1 MSLLV
6 DKYKPKNL
14 EDLVGN
20 EINIQKAISWLED
33 FQNEIENTPRA
44 LFISGKPGIGKT
56 SMAKL
61 LLEKFEY
68 HTVEFNSSDIRNQ
81 KLVREKLENI
91 MGKVNISSMM
101 GGCKFSGIIMD
112 EVDGMSTG
120 DKGGISE
127 LISFINPNKGK
138 KKKDKKSLKYQN
150 PIICICNSEK
160 EKKIQELKKECMC
173 LKFMSPKLT
182 ELYTFAEQIMEKE
195 KIIVEED
202 KLLDIVNFSQRDIRK
217 LVGNIQ
223 YLILGKDKSKSNIG
237 LGKNIKL
244 DKESNHNIDEW
255 VNGHEDIKE
264 KNTLGLSKKT
274 EETNLFRSVF
284 DILDKFDSI
293 KKIILL
299 SENDRNLVNL
309 LVHENIIGMMQNYNI
324 SDSKKIKLLEEM
336 YLFMGE
342 SDMLESYL
350 YNNYH
355 HELSEVNS
363 IVRCGALSYLLNKNK
378 KKKQPIMRNDQ
389 IVYSKLMSR
398 FSVQHQ
404 NYNLN
409 MNLQLKLNLKNYWK
423 NNFLIYEIM
432 IQKIIR
438 SMNHK
443 KIDPSLKYYL
453 THYQITV
460 ENLEKINKQLKI
472 NFKRTKKEK
481 DFYLEA
487 TSEVDKKYFTKF
499 FKLFELY

>member
-1 MSLLV
+1 MALLV
-6 DKYKPKNL
+6 DKYQPKSL
-14 EDLVGN
+14 DDLVGN
-20 EINIQKAISWLED
+20 EVNIQKAVSWLED

-61 LLEKFEY
+61 LLQKFNY

-81 KLVREKLENI
+81 RLVREKLENI
-91 MGKVNISSMM
+91 IGKVNISSMM
-101 GGCKFSGIIMD
+101 GGCKFCGIIMD

-120 DKGGISE
+120 DKGGVSE

-138 KKKDKKSLKYQN
+138 KKKDKKKLKYQN

-160 EKKIQELKKECMC
+160 EKKIQELKKECMP
-173 LKFMSPKLT
+173 LKFLSPKLS
-182 ELYTFAEQIMEKE
+182 ELYNFAELIIKKE
-195 KIIVEED
+195 KISVSED
-202 KLLDIVNFSQRDIRK
+202 KLLDIVNFSQKDIRK

-223 YLILGKDKSKSNIG
+223 FIMLGSQKKKKSISK
-237 LGKNIKL
+237 KIKL
-244 DKESNHNIDEW
+244 DTTGNINSDKWINGSQDIIESDTI
-255 VNGHEDIKE
+255 
-264 KNTLGLSKKT
+264 GLSKKT
-274 EETNLFRSVF
+274 EETNLFQSVF
-284 DILDKFDSI
+284 DILDKFDNLQS
-293 KKIILL
+293 IILL
-299 SENDRNLVNL
+299 AQNDRNLVNL
-309 LVHENIIGMMQNYNI
+309 LVHENIISAMQNYNL
-324 SDSKKIKLLEEM
+324 SELKKIKLLEM
-336 YLFMGE
+336 IYYYMSE

-355 HELSEVNS
+355 HELAEVNS
-363 IVRCGALSYLLNKNK
+363 IIRCGATSYLLNKNTK
-378 KKKQPIMRNDQ
+378 KKHLTFQNNQ
-389 IVYSKLMSR
+389 VVYSKLMSR

-409 MNLQLKLNLKNYWK
+409 MHLQQKIHLKNNIK
-423 NNFLIYEIM
+423 NNYHFYQLIIK
-432 IQKIIR
+432 KIIK

-443 KIDPSLKYYL
+443 KIDTSLKYYL
-453 THYQITV
+453 TKYQITI

-472 NFKRTKKEK
+472 NFKGTRNEK